1 MAMCCVMADDVT
13 AGDMTVV
20 SPTTVSSSVTV
31 AGLRLDTRD
40 HCLHSTQPA
49 PL

>member
-1 MAMCCVMADDVT
+1 MAVCCVMADDVT

-20 SPTTVSSSVTV
+20 SLTTVSSPMTV

-40 HCLHSTQPA
+40 HCLHTQSA
-49 PL
+49 PP